1 MSVMFTYQG
10 DQTSLEDVKFLEDF
24 FMDFFF
30 FLLEDPDIFGEL
42 VSGKMTNNSVQKIR
56 DYLIKNDKLITM
68 IFSELQK
75 VDKCLKTLNLTLE
88 QKKKIFG
95 YFFDGIDWIKVFN

>member
-1 MSVMFTYQG
+1 MGVMFTYQG
-10 DQTSLEDVKFLEDF
+10 DQTSLEDVKFMEGF

-42 VSGKMTNNSVQKIR
+42 MSGKVTNKSVQKIR
-56 DYLIKNDKLITM
+56 DYLIKNDKLITN
-68 IFSELQK
+68 IFLELQK
-75 VDKCLKTLNLTLE
+75 VDECLKTLNLTLE

-95 YFFDGIDWIKVFN
+95 HFFDGIDWIKMFS

>member
-68 IFSELQK
+68 IFSEL
-75 VDKCLKTLNLTLE
+75 
-88 QKKKIFG
+88 
-95 YFFDGIDWIKVFN
+95 